1 MKLKQLLWA
10 SALISVSF
18 ACSDNN
24 EEKPL
29 GKYDNGILIMNE
41 GNFGTND
48 GEVYHLNPN
57 TEELLPNIFEAENL
71 RPFAGLLEDMVLE
84 ADRLYLVANT
94 GKVEIV
100 NPADFKSLGAVSA
113 ELDQP
118 RSLAVNGS
126 KLFIS
131 DYGPYDASYATPDSY
146 VAVVNGLDGGVVAK
160 KISVTNKPEDLFSYE
175 NYIFVAG
182 SEENKIE
189 IIDATQE
196 AVTKTIELEA
206 SPQQFYVA
214 DGVLWVYAVA
224 SDEVIIYT
232 LNLSNLTLGNT
243 YTVPVTNA
251 SNRIAFDGNDE
262 MYILTSSGWPDYN
275 DAVVTIEIAGST
287 ATATELM
294 TGTGFY
300 GIGYDD
306 ELNQIYVANSNGFQ
320 GNGTVT
326 VLSETGSVIR
336 SFDVGRGPSGFLV
349 Y

>member
-1 MKLKQLLWA
+1 MKLNQLLWA
-10 SALISVSF
+10 AALISVSF
-18 ACSDNN
+18 ACSDSG
-24 EEKPL
+24 EDKPL

-48 GEVYHLNPN
+48 GEVYHLNPT

-94 GKVEIV
+94 GKIEIV

-131 DYGPYDASYATPDSY
+131 DYGPYDATYATPDSY
-146 VAVVNGLDGGVVAK
+146 VAVINGLDGGVVAK
-160 KISVTNKPEDLFSYE
+160 KIPVSNKPEDLFSYG
-175 NYIFVAG
+175 NYIIVAG
-182 SEENKIE
+182 SEEDKLE

-206 SPQQFYVA
+206 SPKQFYA
-214 DGVLWVYAVA
+214 EDGVLWVYAVA
-224 SDEVIIYT
+224 ADEVIIYT
-232 LNLSNLTLGNT
+232 VNLSSLTLGNS
-243 YTVPVTNA
+243 YTLPIANA
-251 SNRIAFDGNDE
+251 TGKIAFDGNDD

-275 DAVVTIEIAGST
+275 DAVVKIDIEGST
-287 ATATELM
+287 STTTELM
-294 TGTGFY
+294 TGSGFY

-306 ELNQIYVANSNGFQ
+306 DRDQIYVANSKGFQ

-326 VLSETGSVIR
+326 VLSETGTVIR
-336 SFDVGRGPSGFLV
+336 NFEVGRGPSGFLV

>member
-1 MKLKQLLWA
+1 MKLNQLLWA

-18 ACSDNN
+18 ACSDSG

-48 GEVYHLNPN
+48 GEVYHLNQN

-71 RPFAGLLEDMVLE
+71 RPFAGLLEDIVLE

-131 DYGPYDASYATPDSY
+131 DYGPYNASYATPDSY
-146 VAVVNGLDGGVVAK
+146 VAVVNGLDGGVVSK
-160 KISVTNKPEDLFSYE
+160 KIEVSNKPEDLFSHG
-175 NYIFVAG
+175 NFIIVAG

-196 AVTKTIELEA
+196 VVVSTIDLEA
-206 SPQQFYVA
+206 SPKQFYAV
-214 DGVLWVYAVA
+214 GNVLWIYAVA
-224 SDEVIIYT
+224 TDEVIFYT
-232 LNLSNLTLGNT
+232 VNLSSLTLGNT
-243 YTVPVTNA
+243 YTVPVANA
-251 SNRIAFDGNDE
+251 TSRIAFDGDDE
-262 MYILTSSGWPDYN
+262 MYVLTSSGWPDYN
-275 DAVVTIEIAGST
+275 DAVVNIDIEGSS
-287 ATATELM
+287 ATFTELM
-294 TGTGFY
+294 TGSGFY
-300 GIGYDD
+300 GIGYDHNLD
-306 ELNQIYVANSNGFQ
+306 QVYVSNSNGFQ

-326 VLSETGSVIR
+326 VLSETGSVVR
-336 SFDVGRGPSGFLV
+336 TFEVGRGPSGFLI

>member
-1 MKLKQLLWA
+1 MKLNQLLWA

-18 ACSDNN
+18 ACSDSGD
-24 EEKPL
+24 EKPL
-29 GKYDNGILIMNE
+29 GKYNNGILIMNE

-57 TEELLPNIFEAENL
+57 TEELLPTIFEAENM

-84 ADRLYLVANT
+84 AERLYLVANT

-100 NPADFKSLGAVSA
+100 DPTDFKSLGAVSA
-113 ELDQP
+113 DLDQP

-131 DYGPYDASYATPDSY
+131 DYGPYDASYGTPDSY
-146 VAVVNGLDGGVVAK
+146 VAVVNGLDGGGVSK
-160 KISVTNKPEDLFSYE
+160 KIEVSNKPEDLFSYN
-175 NYIFVAG
+175 NYIIVAG
-182 SEENKIE
+182 SEEDKIE

-196 AVTKTIELEA
+196 RVITILDLEA
-206 SPQQFYVA
+206 SPKQFHEE
-214 DGVLWVYAVA
+214 DGVLWVYAVD
-224 SDEVIIYT
+224 SDKVIFYT
-232 LNLSNLTLGNT
+232 LNLSSLTLGT
-243 YTVPVTNA
+243 SYTIPLANA
-251 SNRIAFDGNDE
+251 SGKIAFDGDDE

-275 DAVVTIEIAGST
+275 DAVVGIDLEGNT

-294 TGTGFY
+294 TGSGFY

-306 ELNQIYVANSNGFQ
+306 ERDQIYVANANGFQ
-320 GNGTVT
+320 GNGSITV
-326 VLSETGSVIR
+326 VSESGSVIR
-336 SFDVGRGPSGFLV
+336 TFEVGRGPSGFLI

>member
-10 SALISVSF
+10 SALLSISF
-18 ACSDNN
+18 ACSDSG

-29 GKYDNGILIMNE
+29 GKYNNGILIMNE
-41 GNFGTND
+41 GSFGTND

-84 ADRLYLVANT
+84 GNRLYLVANS

-100 NPADFKSLGAVSA
+100 DPANFKSMGAVAA

-131 DYGPYDASYATPDSY
+131 DYGPYDENYGTPDSY
-146 VAVVNGLDGGVVAK
+146 VAMVNGLDGGVVSN
-160 KISVTNKPEDLFSYE
+160 KIEVSNKPEDLFSYG
-175 NYIFVAG
+175 NFIIVAG

-189 IIDATQE
+189 IIDVTQE
-196 AVTKTIELEA
+196 AVISTLDLDA
-206 SPQQFYVA
+206 SPRQFYEE
-214 DGVLWVYAVA
+214 DGLLWIYAVA
-224 SDEVIIYT
+224 ADEVKFYT
-232 LNLSNLTLGNT
+232 LNLSNLTLGTT
-243 YTVPVTNA
+243 YTVPVSDAT
-251 SNRIAFDGNDE
+251 SRIAFDGDDE
-262 MYILTSSGWPDYN
+262 MYVLTSSGYPDYN
-275 DAVVTIEIAGST
+275 DAVVSIDIEGSNV
-287 ATATELM
+287 TATELM
-294 TGTGFY
+294 TGSGFY
-300 GIGYDD
+300 GIGFDD
-306 ELNQIYVANSNGFQ
+306 ERDHIYVSNSNAFQ

-326 VLSETGSVIR
+326 VLSETGSVVR
-336 SFDVGRGPSGFLV
+336 TFEVGRGPSGFLI

>member
-1 MKLKQLLWA
+1 MNLKQVLWA
-10 SALISVSF
+10 SAFISVSF
-18 ACSDNN
+18 ACSDSGD
-24 EEKPL
+24 EKPL

-100 NPADFKSLGAVSA
+100 NPADFKSRGAVSA

-118 RSLAVNGS
+118 RSLAVNGN

-131 DYGPYDASYATPDSY
+131 DYGPYDENYGTPDSY
-146 VAVVNGLDGGVVAK
+146 VAVVNGLDGGAVST
-160 KISVTNKPEDLFSYE
+160 KIEVSNKPEDLFSYG
-175 NYIFVAG
+175 NYIIVAG

-196 AVTKTIELEA
+196 TVTATLDLEA
-206 SPQQFYVA
+206 SPQQFHVE
-214 DGVLWVYAVA
+214 DGVLWVYAKTAEDV
-224 SDEVIIYT
+224 VFYT
-232 LNLSNLTLGNT
+232 LNLNTLTLGTT
-243 YTVPVTNA
+243 YTVPVANA
-251 SNRIAFDGNDE
+251 TNRIAFEGDDD
-262 MYILTSSGWPDYN
+262 MYVLTSSGWPDYN
-275 DAVVTIEIAGST
+275 DAVVHIDIEGNT
-287 ATATELM
+287 GTATEIM
-294 TGTGFY
+294 TGSGFY
-300 GIGYDD
+300 GIGFDD
-306 ELNQIYVANSNGFQ
+306 ERDQIYVANSNGFQ

-326 VLSETGSVIR
+326 VLSEAGSVVR
-336 SFDVGRGPSGFLV
+336 TFEAGRGPSGFLV